1 MIAHVVLF
9 RPKPDLA
16 AADLAGLLDAMRAAH
31 RDIPQ
36 IQRFVVGSRIKTGYP
51 YDAVSRDFPFFAMLE
66 FANEAD
72 LHAYLAHPAHVDL
85 GNRFYLT
92 SASAEA
98 YDFSLSDVPGGL
110 DAIGRDNVDRK
121 A

>member
-16 AADLAGLLDAMRAAH
+16 PADRAALFDSMRAAH

-36 IQRFVVGSRIKTGYP
+36 IKRFAVGSRIKTGYP

-66 FANEAD
+66 FATRAD
-72 LHAYLAHPAHVDL
+72 LDAYLAHPTHVDL

-92 SASAEA
+92 SESAEA
-98 YDFSLSDVPGGL
+98 YDFVLNDVPEGL
-110 DAIGRDNVDRK
+110 DTLGP
-121 A
+121 